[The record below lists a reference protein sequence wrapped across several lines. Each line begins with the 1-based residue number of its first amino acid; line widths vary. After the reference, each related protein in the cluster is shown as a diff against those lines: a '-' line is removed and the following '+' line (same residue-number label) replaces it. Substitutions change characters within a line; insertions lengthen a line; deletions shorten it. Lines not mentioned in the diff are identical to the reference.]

1 VSSAVLVRRDG
12 RDATPATPGF
22 DRIVEALGYAVD
34 RRVRTTRAEHSRY
47 GVGPATVERLA
58 EVAAETGVTYVAV
71 DNDLHPGQLADLA
84 AGVPAATVRDRRG
97 VVSDGLGAAGG
108 SVAANRAEEWTLQ
121 VERRRL
127 LNAARAADGES
138 EGAHEDRVADV
149 DRRRQR
155 LDEECEALAEAARRA
170 VETGHEA
177 AGARVVVAETVGTD
191 ADPSPWAALADAGS
205 DADGDPGGD
214 ADGDPTRAGENPL
227 APGEPVTESIPVAA
241 GTVALTAVPPLLR
254 DCPAWYR
261 EAVPGTTA
269 AVERA
274 DIVVVAAGDAS
285 AAAEAVDALRGAD
298 EGPVLVWRQDD
309 TVDATGSTDPSAAGL
324 PTDASVYGGSPS
336 GLRERV
342 TALLP
347 TERLSVRLPYDD
359 DAHALVSWL
368 YEHTHVE
375 AVDYD
380 DVVTATL
387 VAFPDVAAT
396 VRRRVDAVGGSVE
409 N

>member
-1 VSSAVLVRRDG
+1 VRRDG

-58 EVAAETGVTYVAV
+58 EVVSETGVTYVAV
-71 DNDLHPGQLADLA
+71 DDDLGPGQLADLA
-84 AGVPAATVRDRRG
+84 AAVPAATVRDRRG

-155 LDEECEALAEAARRA
+155 LDEEREALAEAARRV

-177 AGARVVVAETVGTD
+177 AGARIVVAETVGTD
-191 ADPSPWAALADAGS
+191 VDPSPWAALAEAG
-205 DADGDPGGD
+205 ADGDPGSD

-274 DIVVVAAGDAS
+274 DVVVVTGDAS
-285 AAAEAVDALRGAD
+285 AASAGVGALRDTD
-298 EGPVLVWRQDD
+298 EGPLLVWRRDD
-309 TVDATGSTDPSAAGL
+309 RAGDTDPSAAGL
-324 PTDASVYGGSPS
+324 PAELSVYGGSAS

-387 VAFPDVAAT
+387 VAFPDAAAT

-409 N
+409 S